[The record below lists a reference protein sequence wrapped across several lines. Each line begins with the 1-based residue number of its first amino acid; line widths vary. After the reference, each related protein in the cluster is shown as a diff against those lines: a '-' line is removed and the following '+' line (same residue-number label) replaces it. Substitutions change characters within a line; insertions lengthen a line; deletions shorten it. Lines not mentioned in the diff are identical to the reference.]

1 MSLNKSEF
9 RKLIELGKK
18 KGFLTYDEINDALPN
33 EGFSANDVD
42 NLLKMLDDMGIE
54 VVEGADKALSAEEP
68 AKEKHAAP
76 YKKGD
81 FIGEKY
87 EVYDVLGMGGFGVV
101 YLVYYHESVF
111 ALKTFREEYLWD
123 REAQER
129 FKKEAKI
136 WIDLERHPYLVQAYL
151 VQEISGRLFIAI
163 EYIAPDEDGLN
174 SLDGYLRHKP
184 PDLAQ
189 SLRWGIQFCHG
200 MEYAYS
206 KGIRAHRDIKPANI
220 MIGQDK
226 TFADWFG
233 QDKTLKI
240 TDFGL
245 AGVIGQARISGI
257 RMDIHNNTVGF
268 SCQTVEGNG
277 FGTPTHM
284 PPEQFTNAVS
294 CDERSDIYS
303 FGIVL
308 YQMATGGALPFL
320 PELPRDNSDE
330 EYIRFWGDIHRLHS
344 SAPVPRMNSPLFP
357 IIQRCLEKEPKK
369 RYQSFADLRLELEP
383 LLKKLTGEVI
393 KAPERKE
400 LGAAGWVIKG
410 FSLGTL
416 GKYQEAI
423 ECYDR
428 AIEINPRY
436 AEAWSNKGN
445 ALSGLGRHE
454 EAIEC
459 YDRALGIDPRLAEA
473 WYNKGVTL
481 SGLGKY
487 QDAIVCYDRAL
498 EINPIFMQAWSNKG
512 NALSGL
518 GRHQEAIGCYDR
530 ALEINPI
537 FMQAWSNKGNALS
550 GLGRHEEAI
559 ECYDRALGID
569 PRLAEAWGSKGN
581 ALFGLGRH
589 QEAIICCDKAL
600 EINPRYAGAWYNK
613 GAVLSGLG
621 KYQEAI
627 ECYDRAI
634 EINPRYAEAWHN
646 KGSALGNLGKYQ
658 DAIVC
663 YDRAIEINPRLAAE
677 AWFGKGLGLNR
688 LGRHKEAIEAYENY
702 IKLAPSY
709 DTDRVAKV
717 KAFIQEL
724 KAKTGK

>member
-1 MSLNKSEF
+1 
-9 RKLIELGKK
+9 
-18 KGFLTYDEINDALPN
+18 
-33 EGFSANDVD
+33 
-42 NLLKMLDDMGIE
+42 
-54 VVEGADKALSAEEP
+54 
-68 AKEKHAAP
+68 
-76 YKKGD
+76 
-81 FIGEKY
+81 
-87 EVYDVLGMGGFGVV
+87 
-101 YLVYYHESVF
+101 
-111 ALKTFREEYLWD
+111 
-123 REAQER
+123 
-129 FKKEAKI
+129 
-136 WIDLERHPYLVQAYL
+136 
-151 VQEISGRLFIAI
+151 
-163 EYIAPDEDGLN
+163 
-174 SLDGYLRHKP
+174 
-184 PDLAQ
+184 LAQ